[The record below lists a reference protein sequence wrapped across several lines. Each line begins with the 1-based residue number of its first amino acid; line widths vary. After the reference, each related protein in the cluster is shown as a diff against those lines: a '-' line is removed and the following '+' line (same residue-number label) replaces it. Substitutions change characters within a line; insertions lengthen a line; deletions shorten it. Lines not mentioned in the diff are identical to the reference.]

1 MECPASSRGPGRAGC
16 RPGGIVQGGGL
27 GWDDLQKAQIK
38 VLLPAHQSVVCSAK
52 DQQGLSGVQQ
62 HGEGGKLHFPLRV
75 QAVLIEREGQGGEA
89 GSGEESLQQGKIMP
103 APHPVLCLLLRQG
116 EEGLRRL
123 LKGDGQAGGVR
134 DQLLKPDIGQGGENQ
149 AVHRAEGDLG
159 QGDIPPPGEVIEQI

>member
-1 MECPASSRGPGRAGC
+1 
-16 RPGGIVQGGGL
+16 
-27 GWDDLQKAQIK
+27 
-38 VLLPAHQSVVCSAK
+38 
-52 DQQGLSGVQQ
+52 
-62 HGEGGKLHFPLRV
+62 
-75 QAVLIEREGQGGEA
+75 
-89 GSGEESLQQGKIMP
+89 MP

-159 QGDIPPPGEVIEQI
+159 QGDMPPSRRGNRTDLT